1 MKSRANEFLF
11 TSHEIS
17 FHVIKSIC
25 WNDQTKRTISKGN
38 GLKLD
43 TVTESYQAYQAILQN
58 TGRFDRDQMKS
69 VKAVVGSHGLVCKVR
84 NSHYNPH
91 RCSACRILAI
101 SVIRLTILLQ
111 AKCVKGQKFMVITRA
126 KVVMPGF

>member
-38 GLKLD
+38 GFKLD
-43 TVTESYQAYQAILQN
+43 TVSESYQAYQAILQN
-58 TGRFDRDQMKS
+58 MGRFDRDQMKS
-69 VKAVVGSHGLVCKVR
+69 VKAVVDHMVLCVNSVSRITLLVDVQLIG
-84 NSHYNPH
+84 N
-91 RCSACRILAI
+91 
-101 SVIRLTILLQ
+101 Q
-111 AKCVKGQKFMVITRA
+111 Q
-126 KVVMPGF
+126 